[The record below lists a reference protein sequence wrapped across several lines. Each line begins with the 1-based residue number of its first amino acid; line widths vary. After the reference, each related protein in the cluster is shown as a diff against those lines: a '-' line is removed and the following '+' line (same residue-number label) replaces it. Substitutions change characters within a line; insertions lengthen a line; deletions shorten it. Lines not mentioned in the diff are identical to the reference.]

1 MQLFTADFET
11 LPIAGRPS
19 YPPAPVGLAVHADG
33 MAPRYISW
41 GHATGRNNGTES
53 EAKELLWRVWR
64 DPGVRLLFHNAKFDV
79 AVATERWGFP
89 MLPWDRIDD
98 TTFIAFLL
106 DPHSRSAGL
115 KQLAA
120 DLLDMPPEE
129 RDAVAE
135 WVQGHAAQLFD
146 AYPQYREH
154 DHKTGREKRS
164 VKKGTEGKWIFAAP
178 AELVEPYAIGDVV
191 RTRALFDY
199 GFPIVQRHG
208 MEAAYDRER
217 QLLPI
222 LMENERLGMRVD
234 PQLIPDCE
242 LYGRAFAFAED
253 WLRRELKA
261 SGLNFDADAD
271 VAETL
276 ITRGIVPEENFTLT
290 ASGQYSMS
298 KEFLLPEL
306 FTGPNGATV
315 ASVLGYRNR
324 LKTCLT
330 MFMMPWRDQAHQM
343 NGRITTNWN
352 QIRGYGDGGTRTG
365 RPSTNKH
372 NFLNISK
379 SFEGRD
385 DQYQHPNI
393 RADAFGG
400 SLPALPL
407 VRTYVLPD
415 DGEIFCHRD
424 FSGQELRVFGHFE
437 QGALWGQY
445 QENPALDVHAF
456 VGTELMA
463 VAHREIERTKIKVM
477 NFQAI
482 YGGGVPALQ
491 KKLRCSIA
499 EAKELKAFHDRALPG
514 RVILNEEIKRVIMR
528 GDPIRTIGGRL
539 YFEEPRGADGRSRI
553 YKLLNYL
560 VQGSAAD
567 FTKQTIIDWYN
578 HPDRVAR
585 FLVQVYDEIN
595 ISARVDVAVQQM
607 ILLREVMQAARL
619 GMSVQ
624 MLSDGKWGPAWGRV
638 VKFNDNAPDLQELRH
653 AA

>member
-1 MQLFTADFET
+1 MNLVALDFET
-11 LPIAGRPS
+11 LPIAGRPD
-19 YPPAPVGLAVHADG
+19 YPPHPVGLAVHADG
-33 MAPRYISW
+33 MASRYLSW
-41 GHATGRNNGTES
+41 GHRTGRNNSGEA
-53 EAKELLWRVWR
+53 EAKELLWRIWC
-64 DPGVRLLFHNAKFDV
+64 DPNASTLWHNAKFDV

-89 MLPWDRIDD
+89 MLPWHRIHD
-98 TTFIAFLL
+98 TTFIAFLI

-120 DLLDMPPEE
+120 DLLGMPPEE
-129 RDAVAE
+129 RDAVAD
-135 WVQGHAAQLFD
+135 WVVAHSDQLTA
-146 AYPQYREH
+146 AYPQYVPVSNQ
-154 DHKTGREKRS
+154 TGRPKS
-164 VKKGTEGKWIFAAP
+164 KLSHKDAGAFIFAAP

-199 GFPIVQRHG
+199 GYPIVQRHG
-208 MEAAYDRER
+208 MDEAYDRER

-234 PQLIPDCE
+234 PQLAPDCE
-242 LYGRAFAFAED
+242 HYRKAFDFAED
-253 WLRRELKA
+253 WLRRELRA
-261 SGLNFDADAD
+261 SGLNFDADKD

-276 ITRGIVPEENFTLT
+276 ITRGVVPEANFTLT

-306 FTGPNGATV
+306 FTGQNGATI

-330 MFMMPWRDQAHQM
+330 MFMEPWRDQALKM

-385 DQYQHPNI
+385 DQYQHPSI

-400 SLPALPL
+400 SLPPLPL

-437 QGALWGQY
+437 QGALWAQY

-456 VGTELMA
+456 VGSELMA

-482 YGGGVPALQ
+482 YGGGIPALQ
-491 KKLRCSIA
+491 AKLRCSTA
-499 EAKELKAFHDRALPG
+499 EARELKQFHDRALPG
-514 RVILNEEIKRVIMR
+514 RVILNEEIKRVILR
-528 GDPIRTIGGRL
+528 GDPIRTWGGRL
-539 YFEEPRGADGRSRI
+539 YFEEPHGLDGRSKI

-567 FTKQTIIDWYN
+567 LTKQVIIDWYN
-578 HPDRVAR
+578 HPDRIAR

-595 ISARVDVAVQQM
+595 ISAGLDVAVRQM
-607 ILLREVMQAARL
+607 ALLRSVMQAQRL
-619 GMSVQ
+619 SVP
-624 MLSDGKWGPAWGRV
+624 MLSDGKWGRAWGKV
-638 VKFNDNAPDLQELRH
+638 VKYNDNNPDLSELRH

>member
-1 MQLFTADFET
+1 MNLVALDFET
-11 LPIAGRPS
+11 LPIAGRPA
-19 YPPAPVGLAVHADG
+19 YPPHPVGLAVHADG
-33 MAPRYISW
+33 MSPRYLSW
-41 GHATGRNNGTES
+41 GHATGRNNSGES
-53 EAKELLWRVWR
+53 EAKELLWRIWC
-64 DPGVRLLFHNAKFDV
+64 DPNASTLWHNAKFDL

-89 MLPWDRIDD
+89 MLPWHRVHD

-115 KQLAA
+115 KNLAA

-135 WVQGHAAQLFD
+135 WVVAHSAQLIA
-146 AYPQYREH
+146 AYPQYVPLSKQTGKR
-154 DHKTGREKRS
+154 KTKLTAKDAGAF
-164 VKKGTEGKWIFAAP
+164 IFAAP

-199 GFPIVQRHG
+199 GYPVICRHG
-208 MEAAYDRER
+208 MDDAYNRER

-234 PQLIPDCE
+234 PQLAADCE
-242 LYGRAFAFAED
+242 HYRKAFDFAED

-276 ITRGIVPEENFTLT
+276 LTRGIVPQDNFTLT
-290 ASGQYSMS
+290 TSGQYSMS

-330 MFMMPWRDQAHQM
+330 MFMEPWRDQALQM

-385 DQYQHPNI
+385 DQYQHPSI
-393 RADAFGG
+393 RADVFGG
-400 SLPALPL
+400 SLPLLPL
-407 VRTYVLPD
+407 VRAYIWPD

-424 FSGQELRVFGHFE
+424 FSGQELRIFAHFE
-437 QGALWGQY
+437 QGALWQQY
-445 QENPALDVHAF
+445 QENPALDPHAF
-456 VGTELMA
+456 IGAELMA
-463 VAHREIERTKIKVM
+463 VARREIERTRVKTL
-477 NFQAI
+477 NFQGM
-482 YGGGVPALQ
+482 YGGGIPALQ
-491 KKLRCSIA
+491 KKLRCSLA
-499 EAKELKAFHDRALPG
+499 EAKELKEFHNQALPG
-514 RVILNEEIKRVIMR
+514 RVTLNEEIKRVILR
-528 GDPIRTIGGRL
+528 GEPIRTLGGRL
-539 YFEEPRGADGRSRI
+539 YFEEPRGPDGRSKI
-553 YKLLNYL
+553 YKLINYII
-560 VQGSAAD
+560 QGSAAD
-567 FTKQTIIDWYN
+567 LTKQAIIDWYGCAE
-578 HPDRVAR
+578 RRAR
-585 FLVQVYDEIN
+585 FLVTVYDEID
-595 ISARVDVAVQQM
+595 ISAPADVAVQQM
-607 ILLREVMQAARL
+607 ALLRDVMQAPRMGL
-619 GMSVQ
+619 TVP
-624 MLSDGKWGPAWGRV
+624 MLSDGKWGRSWGTV
-638 VKFNDNAPDLQELRH
+638 VKFNDNEPDWQELRH